1 MSSLRAP
8 QQHCCQYFRWNLRA
22 SPLISNSPSN
32 LFILSI
38 EATNHVPEVPL
49 DPAPEIDGNGASV
62 AEIVALG
69 RVVAVPVA
77 TEVVRSDRIEESSVG
92 LTSVVVCC
100 GTAEE
105 TGGAEDGDEGGEAAE
120 ETGACQIHAGGG

>member
-1 MSSLRAP
+1 M
-8 QQHCCQYFRWNLRA
+8 RA
-22 SPLISNSPSN
+22 SPLISNSLSN
-32 LFILSI
+32 LFIFSV
-38 EATNHVPEVPL
+38 EATNNVPEVPL

-77 TEVVRSDRIEESSVG
+77 TEVVRPDTIEESNVG

-105 TGGAEDGDEGGEAAE
+105 TGGAEEEDDEGEEAAE

>member
-1 MSSLRAP
+1 MELEGEPADIK
-8 QQHCCQYFRWNLRA
+8 Q
-22 SPLISNSPSN
+22 
-32 LFILSI
+32 FIKLVFFFAI
-38 EATNHVPEVPL
+38 IATNHIPEVPL

-77 TEVVRSDRIEESSVG
+77 TEVVRSDKIEESSVG

-100 GTAEE
+100 GVVEE
-105 TGGAEDGDEGGEAAE
+105 TGGAEEEGDEGGEAAE